1 MVSSELQE
9 DYFLS
14 TITPTIFE
22 DTEGDIDSE
31 DSTYTE
37 TVFETSCGDPLSITL
52 EHCVSSSV
60 DLVGLQ
66 VWRGAFL
73 LADYLLSH
81 PDLFVGRKVIEL
93 AAGTGLTSVTAA
105 TMASHV
111 TATDV
116 DRGDIL
122 PLLQRNGERNSKLMT
137 GCKWNV
143 QEVDFFWDTWTEELE
158 SVVLEGEIVLAA
170 DVVYD
175 KDITKHFF
183 KTLVKVLSFAP
194 KVAFIAIE
202 KRQRTGD
209 EGALIAPNFEYFQEN
224 LEQVHLSRPRDNVM
238 LKVTREETDFQQ
250 FFKYSRVLELT
261 LWKVES
267 VFS

>member
-1 MVSSELQE
+1 MSS
-9 DYFLS
+9 
-14 TITPTIFE
+14 T
-22 DTEGDIDSE
+22 
-31 DSTYTE
+31 
-37 TVFETSCGDPLSITL
+37 
-52 EHCVSSSV
+52 V

-81 PDLFVGRKVIEL
+81 PDVFVGRKVIEL
-93 AAGTGLTSVTAA
+93 AAGTGLTAVTAA

-122 PLLQRNGERNSKLMT
+122 PMLQRNGERNSNLMT

-158 SVVLEGEIVLAA
+158 RVVLESEIVLAA

-209 EGALIAPNFEYFQEN
+209 EGALIAPNFEHYQEN

-238 LKVTREETDFQQ
+238 LKVTREDTDFQQ